1 MENKKNSKGLIVLL
15 IILVLC
21 VLGLAGYIVYD
32 KVLSKNKKTINAN
45 NTSTITQKI
54 LGTDKNNK
62 NILMKYGYKEI

>member
-45 NTSTITQKI
+45 
-54 LGTDKNNK
+54 
-62 NILMKYGYKEI
+62 MVV